1 VIAVVATNAA
11 LVLFFYLRT
20 QWDDA
25 FWKQVV
31 CALIL
36 AGAVS
41 GMHWTAATGTSYT
54 LILGEEGTPSGRW
67 TVIVVAVIVCLFPK
81 TTHCSHSLRVS
92 FLWDLLSR
100 PAAGLEP
107 GEIVRRKSFLRV
119 RHLIR
124 TGESC

>member
-1 VIAVVATNAA
+1 MGSVIIAVAATNAA
-11 LVLFFYLRT
+11 LALFFYLKT

-54 LILGEEGTPSGRW
+54 LIPDERGAPSGRW
-67 TVIVVAVIVCLFPK
+67 TVIVVAVIVCL
-81 TTHCSHSLRVS
+81 H
-92 FLWDLLSR
+92 W
-100 PAAGLEP
+100 G
-107 GEIVRRKSFLRV
+107 
-119 RHLIR
+119 
-124 TGESC
+124 